1 MTRVALGSHSRQTAI
16 LRHRQL
22 IVPFL
27 AADRPDLRSVPGTKS
42 KPNCGRFGA
51 WYCRHQIKSAEMD
64 LVPIW
69 CRGWIGKNTKL
80 GLVSIWCQTT
90 GFALIIIKDLFYFF
104 TVVFA
109 SEANGSNYTLYCT
122 A

>member
-90 GFALIIIKDLFYFF
+90 GFALRAKFEVGNLASLIINI
-104 TVVFA
+104 
-109 SEANGSNYTLYCT
+109 NPR
-122 A
+122 